1 MDTERLLERAQ
12 SGDTS
17 AVDQLLR
24 THYSAIH
31 SVCHRMLLSRE
42 SADDA
47 VQNALIAIVKGLPR
61 FDGKAALSTWIY
73 RIATNSAIDEIRR
86 VRRHGGSVPLNDAAS
101 AHTVASD
108 HVVDPTAVL
117 AEHLVDSSRVAQALG
132 SLPDEFRAAVVL
144 RYISD
149 LDYAEIAAVLEVPV
163 GTVRSRLARGKKL
176 LAEKLADPTTLL
188 LPDEPNLGTPSS
200 LPPGSSS

>member
-12 SGDTS
+12 SGDIS

-24 THYSAIH
+24 VHYSAVH

-73 RIATNSAIDEIRR
+73 RIAINSAIDEIRR
-86 VRRHGGSVPLNDAAS
+86 IRRNVGTVPLNDAAS
-101 AHTVASD
+101 AHTLASE
-108 HVVDPTAVL
+108 HAVDPTALL

-132 SLPDEFRAAVVL
+132 TLPEEFRAVVVL

-149 LDYAEIAAVLEVPV
+149 LDYADIAAVLEVPV

-176 LAEKLADPTTLL
+176 LAEKLADPTTLSP
-188 LPDEPNLGTPSS
+188 PDEPNLGAPS
-200 LPPGSSS
+200 PPPTGSSS

>member
-1 MDTERLLERAQ
+1 METERLLERAQ
-12 SGDTS
+12 SGDVA

-24 THYSAIH
+24 VHYGAVH

-86 VRRHGGSVPLNDAAS
+86 VRRHGGTVPLNDAAS
-101 AHTVASD
+101 AHTLASE
-108 HVVDPTAVL
+108 HAVDPTALL

-132 SLPDEFRAAVVL
+132 TLPEEFRAVVVL

-149 LDYAEIAAVLEVPV
+149 LDYADIAVVIEVPV

-176 LAEKLADPTTLL
+176 LAEKLADPTTLSP
-188 LPDEPNLGTPSS
+188 PDEPNLGAPS
-200 LPPGSSS
+200 PPPTGSSS

>member
-1 MDTERLLERAQ
+1 METERLLERAQ
-12 SGDTS
+12 SGDVS

-24 THYSAIH
+24 VHYGAVH

-86 VRRHGGSVPLNDAAS
+86 VRRHGGTVPLNDAAS
-101 AHTVASD
+101 AHTLASE
-108 HVVDPTAVL
+108 HAVDPTALL

-132 SLPDEFRAAVVL
+132 TLPEEFRAVVVL
-144 RYISD
+144 RYISIMPI
-149 LDYAEIAAVLEVPV
+149 L
-163 GTVRSRLARGKKL
+163 RLCLRFQLAPSGRAWPGGKSFL
-176 LAEKLADPTTLL
+176 PRNWPTRQHFPLQT
-188 LPDEPNLGTPSS
+188 NQT
-200 LPPGSSS
+200 

>member
-1 MDTERLLERAQ
+1 METERLLERAQ
-12 SGDTS
+12 SGDIS

-24 THYSAIH
+24 VHYSAIH
-31 SVCHRMLLSRE
+31 SVCHRMVLSRE

-86 VRRHGGSVPLNDAAS
+86 VRRHGGTVSLNDAAS
-101 AHTVASD
+101 AQSLASEQA
-108 HVVDPTAVL
+108 VDPTALL
-117 AEHLVDSSRVAQALG
+117 AEYLVDSSRVAQALG
-132 SLPDEFRAAVVL
+132 ALPEEFRAAVVL

-149 LDYAEIAAVLEVPV
+149 LEYADIATVLEIPM

-176 LAEKLADPTTLL
+176 LAEKLADPTTLSP
-188 LPDEPNLGTPSS
+188 PDEPNLGAPSS
-200 LPPGSSS
+200 PPTGSSS

>member
-12 SGDTS
+12 SGDVS

-24 THYSAIH
+24 VHYNAVH
-31 SVCHRMLLSRE
+31 SVCHRMVLSRE

-86 VRRHGGSVPLNDAAS
+86 VQRHGGTVPLNDAAS
-101 AHTVASD
+101 AHGVASN
-108 HVVDPTAVL
+108 HVVDPTALL
-117 AEHLVDSSRVAQALG
+117 AEHLVDSSRVAHALG
-132 SLPDEFRAAVVL
+132 TLPEEFRAAIVL
-144 RYISD
+144 RYIAD

-163 GTVRSRLARGKKL
+163 GTVRSRLARGKTL
-176 LAEKLADPTTLL
+176 LGKKLANPTTLS
-188 LPDEPNLGTPSS
+188 PSDQPNLGTPSS
-200 LPPGSSS
+200 PSAGSLS

>member
-12 SGDTS
+12 SGDVS

-24 THYSAIH
+24 VHYNAVH
-31 SVCHRMLLSRE
+31 SVCHRMVLSRE

-86 VRRHGGSVPLNDAAS
+86 VQRHGGTVPLNDAAS
-101 AHTVASD
+101 AHGVASN
-108 HVVDPTAVL
+108 HVVDPTALL
-117 AEHLVDSSRVAQALG
+117 AEHLVDSSRVAHALG
-132 SLPDEFRAAVVL
+132 TLPEEFRAAIVL
-144 RYISD
+144 RYIAD

-163 GTVRSRLARGKKL
+163 GTVRSRLARGKTL
-176 LAEKLADPTTLL
+176 LGEKLANPTTLS
-188 LPDEPNLGTPSS
+188 PSDEPNLGTPSS
-200 LPPGSSS
+200 PSAGSSS

>member
-73 RIATNSAIDEIRR
+73 RIATNSAIDEKKPAR
-86 VRRHGGSVPLNDAAS
+86 AAS
-101 AHTVASD
+101 AFAFNVRSPACHRA
-108 HVVDPTAVL
+108 
-117 AEHLVDSSRVAQALG
+117 G
-132 SLPDEFRAAVVL
+132 SLSHA
-144 RYISD
+144 
-149 LDYAEIAAVLEVPV
+149 
-163 GTVRSRLARGKKL
+163 
-176 LAEKLADPTTLL
+176 
-188 LPDEPNLGTPSS
+188 
-200 LPPGSSS
+200 